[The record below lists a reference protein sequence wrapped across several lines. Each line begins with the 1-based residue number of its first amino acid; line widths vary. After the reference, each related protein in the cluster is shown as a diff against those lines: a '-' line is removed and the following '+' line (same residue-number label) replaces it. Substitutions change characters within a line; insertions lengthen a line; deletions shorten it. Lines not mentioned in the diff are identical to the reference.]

1 MYRDFLAM
9 EHYRL
14 HVIEQWPDSPVKKAG
29 LAAVRATLASL
40 AATPPASAAEFE
52 CDICRA
58 QNRTKVIRFRQHEFD
73 MPATKAA

>member
-14 HVIEQWPDSPVKKAG
+14 HVMEQWPDSPVKRAA

-40 AATPPASAAEFE
+40 AGLAEFE
-52 CDICRA
+52 CDLCHRGA
-58 QNRTKVIRFRQHEFD
+58 VIQFPSHKYETPER
-73 MPATKAA
+73 KAA